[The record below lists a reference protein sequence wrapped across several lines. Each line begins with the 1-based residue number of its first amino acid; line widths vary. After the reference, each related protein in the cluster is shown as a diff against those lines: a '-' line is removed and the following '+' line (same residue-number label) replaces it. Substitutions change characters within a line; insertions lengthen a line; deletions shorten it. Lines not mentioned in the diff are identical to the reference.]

1 MSEDLLDWIS
11 RQGQV
16 SGDARQEL
24 VRAGRRHGW
33 SMQKFASMICG
44 EPMLHKEL
52 VNSCTPFEI
61 AVLGRAWRMD
71 FGAPAPQQSE
81 APRRPHD
88 PRTTHLKERQHYR
101 GGHDHMYELDDY
113 DPADEVPQEQEY
125 RNGINGRESRNMRK
139 AWADS
144 DPIYLEQDRMAPLY
158 PQAQVEPSR
167 RQAAVGDRNSRAAP
181 RSEDRAAPRAERQVA
196 PKAQAWADSDYV
208 EQNRMH
214 SGGEPSRR
222 QAAVGD
228 RNSWLT
234 PGSEDWAAPRA
245 ERQVAPNA
253 EALADSDY
261 LEQDRMASLYPPA
274 QPSSGE
280 PSGRQAA
287 VGGRNFRSA
296 PSSEDWAAP
305 RAERRVA
312 PKAEVWAE
320 PIVRAP
326 SAAHHENGHARPDR
340 RPCERR
346 EVAFEEDAASLSG
359 HPRQQMDLVDL
370 RGAYAIA
377 ASPDG
382 SSVYVA
388 GRDGLLCFAMPGFQL
403 CASASYEG
411 PADPPGYADVA
422 AGNGFVVCAD
432 INGNLYRHDAVT
444 CELQA
449 KRAYQPSVMEHS
461 QRVVASNLQR
471 FSAAIVGLEGG
482 FGGASRLA
490 VGPDAVYLGGR
501 DGVITAYSAGSLN
514 ITARSRLQEGPL
526 STPIGVRSLFLAPA
540 TQRLYCSVL
549 SSVHVLATPSMRE
562 VSRLRGG
569 PRVPVFGNVSCAVE
583 SSSGK
588 LAFVADVGGPSI
600 HVWDTST
607 WQWLA
612 RVELSEDG
620 GPACQ
625 LAVDHTDTMLYV
637 ATRCSRFLAF
647 DCSRRRP
654 QCREEG
660 AGGGPMV
667 VLPPPANQLV
677 VLAEGRL
684 QARPH

>member
-1 MSEDLLDWIS
+1 
-11 RQGQV
+11 
-16 SGDARQEL
+16 
-24 VRAGRRHGW
+24 
-33 SMQKFASMICG
+33 
-44 EPMLHKEL
+44 MLHKEL

-71 FGAPAPQQSE
+71 FGAPAPQQSTP
-81 APRRPHD
+81 PRRPYD
-88 PRTTHLKERQHYR
+88 PRTTHLKERQHYQ
-101 GGHDHMYELDDY
+101 GGHHHMYELDDY

-125 RNGINGRESRNMRK
+125 RNGVDGRECRNLRK
-139 AWADS
+139 DWAES
-144 DPIYLEQDRMAPLY
+144 DPIYLEPKRMAPSY
-158 PQAQVEPSR
+158 PPAQGDPSR
-167 RQAAVGDRNSRAAP
+167 RQAAVGDRNSQAATRP
-181 RSEDRAAPRAERQVA
+181 EDRAAPRAEGRLA
-196 PKAQAWADSDYV
+196 PNRAAWADNDSLQ
-208 EQNRMH
+208 QNRM
-214 SGGEPSRR
+214 
-222 QAAVGD
+222 
-228 RNSWLT
+228 
-234 PGSEDWAAPRA
+234 APHR
-245 ERQVAPNA
+245 
-253 EALADSDY
+253 S
-261 LEQDRMASLYPPA
+261 PA
-274 QPSSGE
+274 QQTSGE
-280 PSGRQAA
+280 PSGRQVA
-287 VGGRNFRSA
+287 VEDRNFRSA
-296 PSSEDWAAP
+296 PSSEELAAP
-305 RAERRVA
+305 RAKRLGA
-312 PKAEVWAE
+312 PKAEAWVE

-326 SAAHHENGHARPDR
+326 GVSHHENGHAHQDSRPG
-340 RPCERR
+340 ERR
-346 EVAFEEDAASLSG
+346 EVAFEHEAASLSG
-359 HPRQQMDLVDL
+359 YPRQQMDQVDL
-370 RGAYAIA
+370 RAAYAIA

-382 SSVYVA
+382 SLVYVA
-388 GRDGLLCFAMPGFQL
+388 GRDGLFCFAVPGFQL
-403 CASASYEG
+403 CALASYEG

-432 INGNLYRHDAVT
+432 VNGNLYRHDAAT

-449 KRAYQPSVMEHS
+449 ERAYQPSVMEHS

-471 FSAAIVGLEGG
+471 FSAPIVGLEGG

-514 ITARSRLQEGPL
+514 IIARSRLQEGPL

-654 QCREEG
+654 QCRAEG